1 MYNQDDLRAI
11 GINLDEALE
20 RFMGKQ
26 SIYDKMLKKLPRA
39 IEQYEVLEHFITKDY
54 EKAVANA
61 HTLKGA
67 TGNLSVTPLYEAY
80 TAIVDNL
87 RANNPDEAQRI
98 LESILPVQE
107 KIVAYIEDNAD

>member
-1 MYNQDDLRAI
+1 MFNPNELIAL

-26 SIYDKMLKKLPRA
+26 SIYDKMLKKLPKA
-39 IEQYEVLEHFITKDY
+39 IEQYQVLECFLEGDY

-67 TGNLSVTPLYEAY
+67 TGNLSVTPLFTAY
-80 TAIVDNL
+80 TEIVDNL
-87 RANNPDEAQRI
+87 RANNPQAAQAI
-98 LESILPVQE
+98 LEEILPVQE
-107 KIVAYIEDNAD
+107 KIVAYIEENAD

>member
-1 MYNQDDLRAI
+1 MFNPDELRAL

-26 SIYDKMLKKLPRA
+26 SIYDKMLKKLPKA
-39 IEQYEVLEHFITKDY
+39 IEQYEVLEHFITGDY

-80 TAIVDNL
+80 TEIVNNL
-87 RANNPDEAQRI
+87 RANNPQQAQAL
-98 LESILPVQE
+98 LENILPTQVR
-107 KIVAYIEDNAD
+107 IVEYIEENAD

>member
-1 MYNQDDLRAI
+1 MYNQDELRAI

-26 SIYDKMLKKLPRA
+26 SLYDKMLKKLPKA
-39 IEQYEVLEHFITKDY
+39 IEQYEVLEHFITGDY

-67 TGNLSVTPLYEAY
+67 TGNLSVTPLFEAY
-80 TAIVDNL
+80 TEIVDNL
-87 RANNPDEAQRI
+87 RANNPAQAQKI
-98 LESILPVQE
+98 LEDILPVQA
-107 KIVAYIEDNAD
+107 KIVEYIEENAD

>member
-1 MYNQDDLRAI
+1 MFNPDELRAL

-26 SIYDKMLKKLPRA
+26 SIYDKMLKKLPKA
-39 IEQYEVLEHFITKDY
+39 IEQYEVLEHFITADY

-67 TGNLSVTPLYEAY
+67 TGNLSVTPLFEAY
-80 TAIVDNL
+80 TEIVNDL
-87 RANNPDEAQRI
+87 RAGNPQKAQSI
-98 LESILPVQE
+98 LESILPVQK
-107 KIVAYIEDNAD
+107 KIVEYIEENAD